1 MPGNQRKYKKEI
13 AMSDV
18 SLFVRK
24 ASGLVRAWSVF
35 DAFIYATFSINLI
48 TLGLFIFSYCYY
60 LQGSLISGVVIGAIF
75 TIFEV
80 IVYASLI
87 SAMPRAGGDYVWQS
101 RILNRAIGFVLSV
114 TGWWFILWLW
124 TPLYGQMLTYEVYTP
139 LLAIAGLKDAALWF
153 TTTSMGQFVGML
165 SVCLIVFIYIA
176 IGMKWYA
183 RVQKFCFWGGVVG
196 LLIVF
201 LLLLFGNNA
210 TFISNFNALA
220 PRFGAV
226 GGADIYAQTMQ
237 AGQDAGTV
245 AGPLFP
251 LALGASILLV
261 PMLTFF
267 NLWPNWGST
276 LYGEVRGA
284 SDYKRNFLGMF
295 MAIVVTTLG
304 AVIFFLLIGK
314 TIGWEFYNNA
324 NGAFWNS
331 TWGYTTTPPPLPI
344 WPYPALFAA
353 FLVKSPALMFV
364 IVLLMSLWWFG
375 WSGTLFLSSTRVI
388 FAAAI
393 DRMLPEWVSKIEPRT
408 KTPLN
413 ALLLMVIPSA
423 IISYLYAFKVFNFNT
438 LALDATVVIAITF
451 LGSTIAGIVM
461 PWRAKDVFD
470 GSPIAKYKVPTWLG
484 WIVTALYT
492 IFSIYLIYLSFKNA
506 TTIIGGLGTLNPDGL
521 TWFVVI
527 LLGVLTIVNAV
538 ILLWVLYQVIKGVTS
553 SKSMPLITLAGLIFL
568 GFLDWL
574 LVVWFWDPAVLPEA
588 LPAVGTYGIG
598 WSNVSSMIFMLFNY
612 IVAGAIYFGF
622 SAYRRQQ
629 GIQIEKVYKEIP
641 VE

>member
-1 MPGNQRKYKKEI
+1 
-13 AMSDV
+13 MSDV

-60 LQGSLISGVVIGAIF
+60 LQGSLITGVVIGAIF
-75 TIFEV
+75 TVFEV

-101 RILNRAIGFVLSV
+101 RILNRAVGFVLAV

-139 LLAIAGLKDAALWF
+139 LLAIAGLEEQALWF
-153 TTTSMGQFVGML
+153 LTPDGQFVGML
-165 SVCLIVFIYIA
+165 SVCIIVFFYIA

-183 RVQKFCFWGGVVG
+183 RIQKFCFIGGSIG
-196 LLIVF
+196 LAIVF

-210 TFISNFNALA
+210 TFIANYNALA
-220 PRFGAV
+220 PQFGATTGDV
-226 GGADIYAQTMQ
+226 YAATMQ
-237 AGQDAGTV
+237 AGVDAGTV

-251 LALGASILLV
+251 LAIGASIVLI

-284 SDYKRNFLGMF
+284 SDYKRNFAGMF
-295 MAIVVTTLG
+295 WAIVVTTVG

-314 TIGWEFYNNA
+314 TIGWEFYNNS
-324 NGAFWNS
+324 NGAFWN
-331 TWGYTTTPPPLPI
+331 WGFGYTTTPPPLPI
-344 WPYPALFAA
+344 WPYPALFAT
-353 FLVKSPALMFV
+353 FLVKSPALMFIV
-364 IVLLMSLWWFG
+364 VLLMSLWWFG

-408 KTPLN
+408 KTPIY
-413 ALLLMVIPSA
+413 ALLLMVIPAMVVSA
-423 IISYLYAFKVFNFNT
+423 LYAYKVGGFNT
-438 LALDATVVIAITF
+438 LTLDATVVIAITF

-470 GSPIAKYKVPTWLG
+470 GSPIAKYKVPAWFG
-484 WIVTALYT
+484 GIVTAIYAV
-492 IFSIYLIYLSFKNA
+492 FSIYLIYISFKYA
-506 TTIIGGLGTLNPDGL
+506 WTILSGLGALAADSL

-527 LLGVLTIVNAV
+527 LLSLLTIVNAC
-538 ILLWVLYQVIKGVTS
+538 ILMWILVQVVKGI
-553 SKSMPLITLAGLIFL
+553 SKSKAMPLVTLAGLIFL

-574 LVVWFWDPAVLPEA
+574 LVVWFWDPNVLPEA
-588 LPAVGTYGIG
+588 LPAVGTYAIG
-598 WSNVSSMIFMLFNY
+598 WSNIYSMIFMLFMY
-612 IVAGAIYFGF
+612 VLAAAIYFGF
-622 SAYRRQQ
+622 SYYRRKQ
-629 GIQIEKVYKEIP
+629 GIQIEKVYQEIP

>member
-1 MPGNQRKYKKEI
+1 
-13 AMSDV
+13 MSDV

-60 LQGSLISGVVIGAIF
+60 LGGSLITGVVVGAIF
-75 TIFEV
+75 TVFEV

-101 RILNRAIGFVLSV
+101 RILNRAVGFVLTV

-139 LLAIAGLKDAALWF
+139 LLAVAGLKDAALWF
-153 TTTSMGQFVGML
+153 TTTSAGQFVGML
-165 SVCLIVFIYIA
+165 SVCLIVFVYIA
-176 IGMKWYA
+176 VGMKWYA
-183 RVQKFCFWGGVVG
+183 RVQKFCFWGGLVG
-196 LLIVF
+196 LAIVF
-201 LLLLFGNNA
+201 ALLLFGNNA
-210 TFISNFNALA
+210 TFIANFNALA
-220 PRFGAV
+220 PRFGAAA
-226 GGADIYAQTMQ
+226 GDTYNATLQ
-237 AGQDAGTV
+237 AGAAAGTV

-251 LALGASILLV
+251 LALGASIFLV

-284 SDYKRNFLGMF
+284 SDYKRNLSGMLW
-295 MAIVVTTLG
+295 AIIVTTVG

-314 TIGWEFYNNA
+314 TIGWDFYNKA
-324 NGAFWNS
+324 NGAFWN
-331 TWGYTTTPPPLPI
+331 WGFGYTTTPPPLPI

-353 FLVKSPALMFV
+353 FLVKSPALMFI

-393 DRMLPEWVSKIEPRT
+393 DRMLPEWVSKIESRT

-423 IISYLYAFKVFNFNT
+423 IISYLYAFKVFNFQT

-461 PWRAKDVFD
+461 PWRAKDVFE
-470 GSPIAKYKVPTWLG
+470 GSPIAKYKVPAWLG
-484 WIVTALYT
+484 WIVSVVFGA
-492 IFSIYLIYLSFKNA
+492 FAVYLIYISFKDA
-506 TTIIGGLGTLNPDGL
+506 WTIISGLGALGPSGL
-521 TWFVVI
+521 TWLVVI
-527 LLGVLTIVNAV
+527 ILGLLTIFNAV
-538 ILLWVLYQVIKGVTS
+538 VLIWILYSVVKGTLS
-553 SKSMPLITLAGLIFL
+553 SKAMPLVTMAGLVFM

-574 LVVWFWDPAVLPEA
+574 LVVWFWDPNILPSA
-588 LPAVGTYGIG
+588 LPAVGTYNIG
-598 WSNVSSMIFMLFNY
+598 WSNVSSMVFMMINY
-612 IVAGAIYFGF
+612 LVAAGIYFGF
-622 SAYRRQQ
+622 SAYRRRQ
-629 GIQIEKVYKEIP
+629 GIAIEKVYQEIP

>member
-1 MPGNQRKYKKEI
+1 
-13 AMSDV
+13 MSDV

-75 TIFEV
+75 TVFEV

-101 RILNRAIGFVLSV
+101 RILNRAIGFILAV

-139 LLAIAGLKDAALWF
+139 LLAIAGFKDAALWF
-153 TTTSMGQFVGML
+153 LTQNGQFVGML
-165 SVCLIVFIYIA
+165 SVCVIVFIYIA

-183 RVQKFCFWGGVVG
+183 RVQKFCFIGGSIG
-196 LLIVF
+196 LAIVF

-210 TFISNFNALA
+210 TFVANYNALA
-220 PRFGAV
+220 PQFGATAGDV
-226 GGADIYAQTMQ
+226 YAATMQ
-237 AGQDAGTV
+237 AGVDAGTV

-251 LALGASILLV
+251 LAIGASIVLV

-284 SDYKRNFLGMF
+284 SDYKRNFAGMF
-295 MAIVVTTLG
+295 WAIVVTTVG

-314 TIGWEFYNNA
+314 TIGWEFYNNS
-324 NGAFWNS
+324 NGAFWN
-331 TWGYTTTPPPLPI
+331 WGFGYTTTPPPLPI
-344 WPYPALFAA
+344 WPYPALFAT
-353 FLVKSPALMFV
+353 FLVKSPALMFIV
-364 IVLLMSLWWFG
+364 VLLMSLWWFG

-408 KTPLN
+408 KTPIF
-413 ALLLMVIPSA
+413 ALLLMVIPAA

-451 LGSTIAGIVM
+451 LGSTIAGIIM

-470 GSPIAKYKVPTWLG
+470 GSPIAKYKVPAWIG
-484 WIVTALYT
+484 WIVTVVYAA
-492 IFSIYLIYLSFKNA
+492 FSIYLIYISFKYAWN
-506 TTIIGGLGTLNPDGL
+506 ILSGLGALSASGT
-521 TWFVVI
+521 TWFVVV
-527 LLGVLTIVNAV
+527 LLAILTIVNAA
-538 ILLWVLYQVIKGVTS
+538 VLVWIFIQVVKGI
-553 SKSMPLITLAGLIFL
+553 SKSKAMPVVTLAGLIFL

-574 LVVWFWDPAVLPEA
+574 LVMWFWDPNVLPEA
-588 LPAVGTYGIG
+588 LPAVGTYAIG
-598 WSNVSSMIFMLFNY
+598 WSNVNSMIFMLINY
-612 IVAGAIYFGF
+612 LVAAAIYFGF
-622 SAYRRQQ
+622 SYYRRKQ

-641 VE
+641 IE